1 MAKPTAVETL
11 EEMSQGQLL
20 LKLEAVMKKV
30 TAGLLT
36 REKSKGKVS
45 LTLEY
50 ERNGS
55 SDSIQIK
62 HKLAY
67 SVPTLT
73 GTLSEDSVDVTS
85 FIGGVDGTLYISS
98 RDRDEEE
105 ARALSHKSTS
115 GLVTQ

>member
-1 MAKPTAVETL
+1 MKPTAIETL

-20 LKLEAVMKKV
+20 QKLEAVMKKV
-30 TAGLLT
+30 AAGLLT

-45 LTLEY
+45 LVMEY

-55 SDSIQIK
+55 SDAIQIK

-67 SVPTLT
+67 SVPTQS
-73 GTLSEDSVDVTS
+73 GTLSEDSTDITS
-85 FIGGVDGTLYISS
+85 FIGGLDGTLYISS

-115 GLVTQ
+115 GLVNP